1 MNVEISAPAKLT
13 ALLSCSEHIGH
24 ACASANLDPDV
35 IARARIVLEELFLNT
50 IRYGYGGEC
59 DRPVRLAL
67 HRGRGATLTLVYED
81 EAPPFDPV
89 AWRARADRVFAA
101 DVLREGEAGLDLM
114 FGLATSLS
122 YEPTGEGNRVTVSF
136 ARR

>member
-13 ALLSCSEHIGH
+13 ALLSCSERIGH
-24 ACASANLDPDV
+24 VCAAANLDPDV

-67 HRGRGATLTLVYED
+67 HRGRGSGLTLVYED
-81 EAPPFDPV
+81 EAPRFDPV
-89 AWRARADRVFAA
+89 AWRDRPDRTFAA

-114 FGLATSLS
+114 FGLASS
-122 YEPTGEGNRVTVSF
+122 FAYEPTGDGNRVIVSF

>member
-1 MNVEISAPAKLT
+1 MNVEIEAPARLA
-13 ALLSCSEHIGH
+13 ALFSCSERIGH
-24 ACASANLDPDV
+24 ACASANLHPEV

-59 DRPVRLAL
+59 ERPVRLAV
-67 HRGRGATLTLVYED
+67 HRGRGSSLTLVYED

-89 AWRARADRVFAA
+89 AWRDRPGRLFAS
-101 DVLREGEAGLDLM
+101 DELREGEAGLDLM
-114 FGLATSLS
+114 FGLSSSLD
-122 YEPTGEGNRVTVSF
+122 YEPTSEGNRITVSF

>member
-1 MNVEISAPAKLT
+1 MNVEITTPAKLT
-13 ALLSCSEHIGH
+13 ALLMCSERIGH

-59 DRPVRLAL
+59 ERPVRLAIR
-67 HRGRGATLTLVYED
+67 RGRGSSLTLVYED

-89 AWRARADRVFAA
+89 AWRERPDRRFAA

-114 FGLATSLS
+114 FGLATSLD
-122 YEPTGEGNRVTVSF
+122 YEPTDGGNRVTVSF